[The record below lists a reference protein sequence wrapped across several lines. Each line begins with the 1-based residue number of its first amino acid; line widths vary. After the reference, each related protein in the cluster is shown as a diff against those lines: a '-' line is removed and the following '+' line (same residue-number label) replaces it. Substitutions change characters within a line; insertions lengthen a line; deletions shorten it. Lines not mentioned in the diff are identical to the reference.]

1 LILSVSK
8 EKNYYICI
16 AVRNSGFIL
25 KLKVNKLNMKRVK
38 TKDLD
43 PKKMM
48 TKAEYARKNKITPA
62 AVEKRV
68 KAGTVSV
75 VLIDGGE
82 VIHL

>member
-1 LILSVSK
+1 
-8 EKNYYICI
+8 
-16 AVRNSGFIL
+16 
-25 KLKVNKLNMKRVK
+25 MKRVK

-48 TKAEYARKNKITPA
+48 TKAEYARKEKITPA

-68 KAGTVSV
+68 KTGAVAIV
-75 VLIDGGE
+75 MIEGGE